1 MEKTKIRTY
10 YLDGDTLNAA
20 LRYDE
25 LSGLWI
31 EEYID
36 FESIPRYT
44 PNGKPWKSVTT
55 TDCPYSDPVYRDCG
69 TCPHLIKEKPTDLI
83 GVCNH
88 EHLRKGFKTPIRAP
102 SPEPA

>member
-10 YLDGDTLNAA
+10 HLDGDTLNAA

-25 LSGLWI
+25 LTDLWI

-44 PNGKPWKSVTT
+44 PNCMRQQLLNIISTQTIRQQASKML
-55 TDCPYSDPVYRDCG
+55 PVMA
-69 TCPHLIKEKPTDLI
+69 KPTLI
-83 GVCNH
+83 SS
-88 EHLRKGFKTPIRAP
+88 EKAKSLST
-102 SPEPA
+102 